1 MAVVVTV
8 VVLEVSHSIH
18 PCLWGMVRVCN
29 FADSFDTL
37 KERHQMKITVTEQI
51 FLDEF
56 RNSSRA
62 DQFSREALVAI
73 FAYITEAEGDVPADE
88 GSEIELD
95 VVGICCEYVEV
106 ENSDTDE
113 IENYSNCDVIAK
125 LEDSTVF
132 YQS

>member
-1 MAVVVTV
+1 
-8 VVLEVSHSIH
+8 
-18 PCLWGMVRVCN
+18 
-29 FADSFDTL
+29 
-37 KERHQMKITVTEQI
+37 MKITVTEQI
-51 FLDEF
+51 FLEEF

-73 FAYITEAEGDVPADE
+73 FNYITEVEG

-113 IENYSNCDVIAK
+113 LGNYSNCDVIAE
-125 LEDSTVF
+125 LESSTVF

>member
-1 MAVVVTV
+1 
-8 VVLEVSHSIH
+8 
-18 PCLWGMVRVCN
+18 
-29 FADSFDTL
+29 
-37 KERHQMKITVTEQI
+37 MKITVTEQI

-62 DQFSREALVAI
+62 DQFSRDALVAI
-73 FAYITEAEGDVPADE
+73 FNYIAEAEGAVPADE
-88 GSEIELD
+88 GSDIELD

-113 IENYSNCDVIAK
+113 LENYSNCDVIAE

>member
-1 MAVVVTV
+1 MLNEFAPHSLSKARTV
-8 VVLEVSHSIH
+8 CTPQKCSE
-18 PCLWGMVRVCN
+18 N
-29 FADSFDTL
+29 

-56 RNSSRA
+56 KNSSRA
-62 DQFSREALVAI
+62 DQFSRDALVAI

-88 GSEIELD
+88 GSDIELD

-113 IENYSNCDVIAK
+113 LESYSNCDVVAE
-125 LEDSTVF
+125 LDDSTVF
-132 YQS
+132 IQS

>member
-1 MAVVVTV
+1 
-8 VVLEVSHSIH
+8 
-18 PCLWGMVRVCN
+18 
-29 FADSFDTL
+29 
-37 KERHQMKITVTEQI
+37 MKITVTEEI
-51 FLDEF
+51 FLEEF

-73 FAYITEAEGDVPADE
+73 FAYITEAEG
-88 GSEIELD
+88 GSDIELD

-113 IENYSNCDVIAK
+113 MENYSNCDVIAE
-125 LEDSTVF
+125 LEDSTV

>member
-1 MAVVVTV
+1 
-8 VVLEVSHSIH
+8 
-18 PCLWGMVRVCN
+18 
-29 FADSFDTL
+29 
-37 KERHQMKITVTEQI
+37 MKITVTEQI

-73 FAYITEAEGDVPADE
+73 FNYITADE
-88 GSEIELD
+88 DSDIELD

-113 IENYSNCDVIAK
+113 LENYSNCDVIAE

>member
-1 MAVVVTV
+1 
-8 VVLEVSHSIH
+8 
-18 PCLWGMVRVCN
+18 
-29 FADSFDTL
+29 
-37 KERHQMKITVTEQI
+37 MKITVTEQI
-51 FLDEF
+51 FLEEF

-113 IENYSNCDVIAK
+113 IENYSNCDVIAE
-125 LEDSTVF
+125 LESSTVF

>member
-1 MAVVVTV
+1 
-8 VVLEVSHSIH
+8 
-18 PCLWGMVRVCN
+18 
-29 FADSFDTL
+29 
-37 KERHQMKITVTEQI
+37 MKITVTEQI

-73 FAYITEAEGDVPADE
+73 FNYITEAEGD
-88 GSEIELD
+88 SEIELD
-95 VVGICCEYVEV
+95 VIAICCEYVEV

-113 IENYSNCDVIAK
+113 LKDYSNCDVIAE
-125 LEDSTVF
+125 LESSTVF

>member
-1 MAVVVTV
+1 
-8 VVLEVSHSIH
+8 
-18 PCLWGMVRVCN
+18 
-29 FADSFDTL
+29 
-37 KERHQMKITVTEQI
+37 MKITVTEQI

-73 FAYITEAEGDVPADE
+73 FNYITADE
-88 GSEIELD
+88 GSDIELD
-95 VVGICCEYVEV
+95 VIGICCEYVEV

-113 IENYSNCDVIAK
+113 LENYSNCDVIAE

>member
-1 MAVVVTV
+1 
-8 VVLEVSHSIH
+8 
-18 PCLWGMVRVCN
+18 
-29 FADSFDTL
+29 
-37 KERHQMKITVTEQI
+37 MKITVTEQI

-73 FAYITEAEGDVPADE
+73 FNYITADE
-88 GSEIELD
+88 GSDIELD

-113 IENYSNCDVIAK
+113 LENYSNCDVIAE
-125 LEDSTVF
+125 LESSTVF

>member
-1 MAVVVTV
+1 
-8 VVLEVSHSIH
+8 
-18 PCLWGMVRVCN
+18 
-29 FADSFDTL
+29 
-37 KERHQMKITVTEQI
+37 MKITVTEQI

-62 DQFSREALVAI
+62 DDFSREALVAI
-73 FAYITEAEGDVPADE
+73 FNYITEVEGE

-113 IENYSNCDVIAK
+113 LETYSNCDVIAE
-125 LEDSTVF
+125 LESSTVF

>member
-1 MAVVVTV
+1 
-8 VVLEVSHSIH
+8 
-18 PCLWGMVRVCN
+18 
-29 FADSFDTL
+29 
-37 KERHQMKITVTEQI
+37 MKITVTEQI

-73 FAYITEAEGDVPADE
+73 FAYITEAEGLSADE
-88 GSEIELD
+88 GSDIELD

-113 IENYSNCDVIAK
+113 LENYSHCDVIAE

>member
-1 MAVVVTV
+1 
-8 VVLEVSHSIH
+8 
-18 PCLWGMVRVCN
+18 
-29 FADSFDTL
+29 
-37 KERHQMKITVTEQI
+37 MKITVTKQI

-73 FAYITEAEGDVPADE
+73 FDYITEAEGDVPADE
-88 GSEIELD
+88 GSDIELD

-106 ENSDTDE
+106 DNEDKDE
-113 IENYSNCDVIAK
+113 MENYSNCDVIAE

>member
-1 MAVVVTV
+1 
-8 VVLEVSHSIH
+8 
-18 PCLWGMVRVCN
+18 
-29 FADSFDTL
+29 
-37 KERHQMKITVTEQI
+37 MKITVTEQI
-51 FLDEF
+51 FLEEF

-73 FAYITEAEGDVPADE
+73 FNYITEVEGE

-95 VVGICCEYVEV
+95 VIAICCEYVEV

-113 IENYSNCDVIAK
+113 LENYSNCDVIAE
-125 LEDSTVF
+125 LESSTVF